1 MPRTGRPTSWTPE
14 QYDYLKRVAFTRPYP
29 LIAQDLGKN
38 KDAVRYHLD
47 RLGLPRKTLRRMW
60 TSQEEARLKRL
71 LDEGVSPQ
79 EIGFKMGRS
88 EHAIRLKAHKLTL
101 AIGES
106 GKPWT
111 REEICKLYVWVDRMS
126 FVEIARRLDR
136 TYRSVTAKATKL
148 GIRWSNGKRTLRE
161 IAEEVGVHSSSVR
174 KRAARLGLQV
184 GHPGPHHYAV
194 PDATYDALMVDFEEH
209 PPRRR

>member
-1 MPRTGRPTSWTPE
+1 M
-14 QYDYLKRVAFTRPYP
+14 AFTRPYP

-60 TSQEEARLKRL
+60 TSKEEARLKRL

-79 EIGFKMGRS
+79 EIGFRMGRS

-111 REEICKLYVWVDRMS
+111 QAEICKLYVWVDRMS

-136 TYRSVTAKATKL
+136 TYRSVTGKAGKL
-148 GIRWSNGKRTLRE
+148 GIRWSNGKRTLRQ
-161 IAEEVGVHSSSVR
+161 IAAEVGVHSSSVR
-174 KRAARLGLQV
+174 KRATKLGLKV
-184 GHPGPHHYAV
+184 DHPGPHHYAV
-194 PDATYDALMVDFEEH
+194 SDATYDALMVDFEEH